1 VALDQRGIVVTKSTA
16 VATVTISN
24 PAKRNPI
31 GTPQAEAIVA
41 ILESLDR
48 DDDVRVVIMTGAGE
62 TFSAGG
68 DLDEFLG
75 TIDSGATALWDTGEP
90 WQRLFSIVPTLS
102 KPVIARV
109 IGPAL
114 AGGCGLVASC
124 GFVFAADNAIF
135 GTPEIKIGLF
145 PLLILPMLIRRIGE
159 RHSLEMVLTG
169 RSLDAAEAM
178 RFGLVNIV
186 VPRDQLDTSVNALA
200 SQLATIPLA
209 TMARAKYAFRAIST
223 AQFSE
228 AMEIARG
235 IRGAFMGSNELKE
248 GISRFFKKG

>member
-1 VALDQRGIVVTKSTA
+1 MALDQRGIVVTKSTA

-124 GFVFAADNAIF
+124 DFVFAADNAIF

>member
-1 VALDQRGIVVTKSTA
+1 
-16 VATVTISN
+16 
-24 PAKRNPI
+24 
-31 GTPQAEAIVA
+31 
-41 ILESLDR
+41 
-48 DDDVRVVIMTGAGE
+48 
-62 TFSAGG
+62 
-68 DLDEFLG
+68 
-75 TIDSGATALWDTGEP
+75 
-90 WQRLFSIVPTLS
+90 
-102 KPVIARV
+102 
-109 IGPAL
+109 
-114 AGGCGLVASC
+114 
-124 GFVFAADNAIF
+124 
-135 GTPEIKIGLF
+135 
-145 PLLILPMLIRRIGE
+145 
-159 RHSLEMVLTG
+159 
-169 RSLDAAEAM
+169 M

>member
-124 GFVFAADNAIF
+124 DFVFAADNAIF

>member
-1 VALDQRGIVVTKSTA
+1 
-16 VATVTISN
+16 
-24 PAKRNPI
+24 
-31 GTPQAEAIVA
+31 
-41 ILESLDR
+41 
-48 DDDVRVVIMTGAGE
+48 MTGAGE

-124 GFVFAADNAIF
+124 DFVFAADNAIF